1 MVKSIKLLQTNGF
14 TCEIHGSDLKVFMNN
29 FFCFKIHARKNEN
42 IDITFTGMKPTI
54 GKSKTENKEYDDFVK
69 AFVICYDEVYS
80 YKFSDSGVLSVS
92 NIPASEFP
100 KMFVKIKLKK
110 FFSSLTSF
118 DGIWHGYKL
127 KRIQYDGKTCVYRDI
142 KNEFD
147 IVREAFTA
155 NTYEHHGMTFE
166 KDDVVLDLGANI
178 GCFTL
183 SVFNR
188 VKKVIAVEPEEHN
201 CDIMRMNIKENNIK
215 NCKLYQAAV
224 VGNKDKTREL
234 FCGWCAG
241 MYSLHTSNHNR
252 VSVTV
257 ECVNIQDLIDKYNP
271 TKIKFDIKG
280 SEIECVHAIKDW
292 GRVNQVAFDYCFDI
306 NGDLNNQ
313 YDKFNKFKA
322 KLKKDGFDITP
333 MERDM
338 KSNWNLVFTIN
349 KIK

>member
-1 MVKSIKLLQTNGF
+1 MDKVIRVLKSNGF
-14 TCEIHGSDLKVFMNN
+14 DCELNGAEIKVLMNN
-29 FFCFKIHARKNEN
+29 FLCFKIIKRSNDNFN
-42 IDITFTGMKPTI
+42 ISFNGMKPTI
-54 GKSKTENKEYDDFVK
+54 GKSKTENKDYEDFIK
-69 AFVICYDEVYS
+69 NFKQNYS
-80 YKFSDSGVLSVS
+80 DSCSYSIWESGVLLLKNVLE
-92 NIPASEFP
+92 SEFI
-100 KMFVKIKLKK
+100 KMIVVMKLKK

-118 DGIWHGYKL
+118 DGIWHNYKL
-127 KRIQYDGKTCVYRDI
+127 KRIQFDGKTCVYRDI
-142 KNEFD
+142 KSELA
-147 IVREAFTA
+147 IVHEAFTA

-183 SVFNR
+183 SIFNR
-188 VKKVIAVEPEEHN
+188 VKKVIAVEPESHN
-201 CDIMRMNIKENNIK
+201 CEIMRLNMKENNIK

-224 VGNKDKTREL
+224 VGNDDKKREL

-241 MYSLHTSNHNR
+241 WYSLHTNNHNR

-257 ECVNIQDLIDKYNP
+257 DCVNIQELIDKYNP

-280 SEIECVHAIKDW
+280 SEIECVDAIKNW

-306 NGDLNNQ
+306 NKDLSNQ
-313 YDKFNKFKA
+313 YEKFNKFKA

-338 KSNWNLVFTIN
+338 KSNWNLVFMIN
-349 KIK
+349 KVK